1 MSFEPVFETINYT
14 CGKKTLTEQ
23 IKVECRTA
31 VKQEDILSVLNVS
44 AFATVTKGQ
53 ADENKFDYGG
63 KAVFYTSY
71 ITADGTPAKCECGSE
86 FKGDIKNEIFSA
98 NSRASITAVVDKAYA
113 EYSGAYLTVTAYITI
128 RVKVSDCKE
137 VNALS
142 GGANLVVNESEVHYA
157 KSYGLKRATYPIEE
171 EFQVGYAVEEVLS
184 HRAQAVISAVQCGVG
199 CIIVD
204 GEVLLSAIMLQSS
217 QRNGII
223 KESKSFPFRV
233 EIECEEAMPNM
244 QSTASVKE
252 RSFKI
257 DVAVDKENTVSVIT
271 ASVVLDLEGEAFYN
285 DVVTLAVDAF
295 STEQEVE
302 IVKEKVKHVNL
313 GKLNTCL
320 VTVSGRATTLEL
332 PVGASVL
339 AVGGERVEVV
349 KVDCVEDGAVI
360 SGVLSATAYLRDGD
374 EKIFTVNLETPFES
388 AVSCAYI
395 CEELSEICV
404 RAYNGR
410 AKIISLTETELEAD
424 INFTVYPEE
433 KTELEIIGKIK
444 PIGEKVKPTAGL
456 SVYIATPGE
465 DMWSLAKRL
474 SVSPETLAQTNSD
487 LTFPLTGD
495 ERIVIYRQN

>member
-1 MSFEPVFETINYT
+1 MPFEPVFETINYT

-31 VKQEDILSVLNVS
+31 VKQEDLLSVLNVS

-53 ADENKFDYGG
+53 ADENKFNYGG
-63 KAVFYTSY
+63 KVVFYTSY
-71 ITADGTPAKCECGSE
+71 ISADGVPAKCECGSE
-86 FKGDIKNEIFSA
+86 FKGDIKDEIFFPS
-98 NSRASITAVVDKAYA
+98 SKTTVSAVVDKAYA
-113 EYSGAYLTVTAYITI
+113 EYSGAYLTVTAYVTI

-137 VNALS
+137 VSALS
-142 GGANLVVNESEVHYA
+142 GGANLIINESELKYP
-157 KSYGLKRATYPIEE
+157 KSYGVKRASYPVEE

-184 HRAQAVISAVQCGVG
+184 HRAQAVVTAVQCGVG

-223 KESKSFPFRV
+223 KESKTFPFRV

-244 QSTASVKE
+244 QAAASVKE

-257 DVAVDKENTVSVIT
+257 DVAVDKENAVSVIT
-271 ASVVLDLEGEAFYN
+271 ASVILDLEGEAFYT
-285 DVVTLAVDAF
+285 DVVTLATDAF

-302 IVKEKVKHVNL
+302 IVKEKVKHTNL
-313 GKLNTCL
+313 GKLSTCA
-320 VTVSGRATTLEL
+320 VTVSGRAITPEL
-332 PVGASVL
+332 SVGASVL
-339 AVGGERVEVV
+339 AVGGERVEIV
-349 KVDCVEDGAVI
+349 KVDCAEGGATI
-360 SGVLSATAYLRDGD
+360 SGVLSATAYFRDGD

-388 AVSCAYI
+388 LVPCAFSCEDVLDI
-395 CEELSEICV
+395 CA

-424 INFTVYPEE
+424 ITFAVYPEE
-433 KTELEIIGKIK
+433 KTELEIIGEIK
-444 PIGEKVKPTAGL
+444 PIGEKVKPTAAL
-456 SVYIATPGE
+456 SVYIATAGE

-495 ERIVIYRQN
+495 ERIVIYRQK